1 LKYIKSKIVFLV
13 SLAVFI
19 ACVEPY
25 NLEVVTTETI
35 LIIDGTIDDA
45 TNDQFITVKK
55 FIPSS
60 TGNIRYANETGAK
73 VSIIKDGKDQIDCI
87 YRENGYYYLPLG
99 FKALVGSKYKLKIIL
114 KDGKVY
120 ESTEELM
127 RATPEITGYTVKFD
141 PKGIKLGE
149 NSIGAHL
156 IYIDTKDP
164 VEPGDNFMW
173 NWKLY
178 EKQTICKTCSGG
190 IFLSSPAPLGK
201 CSPVTA
207 LAEAGVEY
215 DYLCQGNCW
224 EIYYSQD
231 LNVMSD
237 AFSQGKEIKN
247 RLVASVPFYQENGFL
262 IEIKQQTVSPSAF
275 QYLKILANQSQ
286 NSGTLVDAPPAALI
300 GNVKNINDNKET
312 VGGYF
317 MVGNSKIK
325 RIWVDRL
332 DAKGSQQ
339 YYMLGRKE
347 NYEPASADGSRPPFA
362 PCVIT
367 NTRTPLKPEGW
378 PL

>member
-1 LKYIKSKIVFLV
+1 M

-19 ACVEPY
+19 ACVEPFDIK
-25 NLEVVTTETI
+25 VATTETI
-35 LIIDGTIDDA
+35 LIIDGSIDDSRS
-45 TNDQFITVKK
+45 DQFITVKK

-60 TGNIRYANETGAK
+60 NGNIRYANEIGAK
-73 VSIIKDGKDQIDCI
+73 VSIIKDGKDQIDCM
-87 YRENGYYYLPLG
+87 YRDNGYYYLPLG
-99 FKALVGSKYKLKIIL
+99 FKAIVGSKYKLKINL
-114 KDGKVY
+114 ADGKIY
-120 ESTEELM
+120 ESSEELM
-127 RATPEITGYTVKFD
+127 RKTPEITGYTVKFD

-149 NSIGAHL
+149 NTIPAHL

-173 NWKLY
+173 TWRLY

-190 IFLSSPAPLGK
+190 IFLVSPAPLGR

-215 DYLCQGNCW
+215 DYRCQGNCW

-237 AFSQGKEIKN
+237 VFSQGKEIKN
-247 RLVASVPFYQENGFL
+247 RYIASVPYYQDNGFL

-275 QYLKILANQSQ
+275 QYLKILGNQSQ
-286 NSGTLVDAPPAALI
+286 KSGTLVDSPPAALI
-300 GNVKNINDNKET
+300 GNIRNINDNKET

-317 MVGNSKIK
+317 MVGNSKIQK
-325 RIWVDRL
+325 IWVSRL
-332 DAKGSQQ
+332 DAVGSQQ

-347 NYEPASADGSRPPFA
+347 NYEPASDDGSRPPFA
-362 PCVIT
+362 PCVNT

>member
-1 LKYIKSKIVFLV
+1 M

-19 ACVEPY
+19 ACVEPFDIK
-25 NLEVVTTETI
+25 VATTETI
-35 LIIDGTIDDA
+35 LIIDGSIDDSRS
-45 TNDQFITVKK
+45 DQFITVKK

-60 TGNIRYANETGAK
+60 NGNIRYANEIGAK
-73 VSIIKDGKDQIDCI
+73 VSIIKDGKDQIDCM
-87 YRENGYYYLPLG
+87 YRDNGYYYLPLG
-99 FKALVGSKYKLKIIL
+99 FKAIVGSKYKLKINL
-114 KDGKVY
+114 ADGKIY
-120 ESTEELM
+120 ESSEELM
-127 RATPEITGYTVKFD
+127 RKTPEITGYTVKFD
-141 PKGIKLGE
+141 PKGIKMGE
-149 NSIGAHL
+149 NTIPAHL

-173 NWKLY
+173 TWKLY

-190 IFLSSPAPLGK
+190 IFLVSPAPLGR

-215 DYLCQGNCW
+215 DYRCQGNCW

-247 RLVASVPFYQENGFL
+247 RFIASVPYYQDNGFL

-275 QYLKILANQSQ
+275 QYLKILGNQSQ
-286 NSGTLVDAPPAALI
+286 KSGTLVDSPPAALI
-300 GNVKNINDNKET
+300 GNIRNINDNKET

-317 MVGNSKIK
+317 MVGNSKFQK
-325 RIWVDRL
+325 IWVNRL
-332 DAKGSQQ
+332 DAVGSQQ

-347 NYEPASADGSRPPFA
+347 NYEPASDDGSRPPFA